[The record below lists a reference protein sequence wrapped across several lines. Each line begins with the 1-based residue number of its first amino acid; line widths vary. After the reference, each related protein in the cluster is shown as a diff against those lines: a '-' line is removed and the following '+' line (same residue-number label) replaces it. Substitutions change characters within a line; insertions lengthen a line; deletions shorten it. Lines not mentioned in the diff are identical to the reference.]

1 MVSGSMASFQPIPSF
16 HFNGKRWVQAAAAA
30 AAAPGPEPLT
40 LLTWNVWF
48 SAFKQA
54 ERTAALLD
62 ELDWRA
68 PEVVAL
74 QEITLD
80 SLELLLAHPSIR
92 SRYHVSDIEG
102 STFER
107 YGVLLLSRSPFSEL
121 ALLPLP
127 SEMGRRVVVGKLPNG
142 LAIAT
147 VHLEST
153 ASCAA
158 ARANQL
164 SILQPALKRYTPDF
178 VLMGDMNF
186 SPESALECAALD
198 PDLIDAWAAL
208 RPTKA
213 GFTVDSQR
221 NTMRRRFDDDPVG
234 RRIDRVFAHSTRWR
248 LDSIA
253 LTGNE
258 PIDQRQLFISDHFG
272 LETVLLP
279 R

>member
-1 MVSGSMASFQPIPSF
+1 MASFQPIPSF
-16 HFNGKRWVQAAAAA
+16 HFSGRRWVQAAAAK
-30 AAAPGPEPLT
+30 AAAPGLEPLT

-48 SAFKQA
+48 GAFKQA

-62 ELDWRA
+62 EIEWRA
-68 PEVVAL
+68 PDVVAL

-80 SLELLLAHPSIR
+80 SLEPLLAHPSIR
-92 SRYHVSDIEG
+92 ARYHVSDIEG
-102 STFER
+102 TTFER

-121 ALLPLP
+121 AMLPLA
-127 SEMGRRVVVGKLPNG
+127 SEMGRRVVVGKLPSG

-153 ASCAA
+153 AACAA
-158 ARANQL
+158 ARAKQL
-164 SILQPALKRYTPDF
+164 STLQPALKRYASDF

-186 SPESALECAALD
+186 SPEAALENAALD
-198 PDLIDAWAAL
+198 PELVDAWATL
-208 RPTKA
+208 RPTQA

-221 NTMRRRFDDDPVG
+221 NAMRRRFDDDPMG
-234 RRIDRVFAHSTRWR
+234 RRIDRVFAYGSRWKV
-248 LDSIA
+248 DSIA

-258 PIDQRQLFISDHFG
+258 PFDQRQLFISDHFG
-272 LETVLLP
+272 LETVLVP